1 MERRDGVEGHKSH
14 SKIMRARR
22 YAGENNM
29 STKKTQTASKDKN
42 TVQLWNNI
50 KGSMR
55 LWAKEHTLKIKGKK
69 NTWLSFSSSIGKK
82 NEEGE
87 YDNLYFDVFFK
98 KDAAPDVDE
107 GSHEITIRKGFLTLS
122 TYKDGS
128 VHPAVMV
135 LDYTLHDEAKG
146 EDEDEDADELP
157 F

>member
-1 MERRDGVEGHKSH
+1 MT
-14 SKIMRARR
+14 
-22 YAGENNM
+22 
-29 STKKTQTASKDKN
+29 TKKTQTATKDKN

-69 NTWLSFSSSIGKK
+69 KTWLSFSSSIGKK

-107 GSHEITIRKGFLTLS
+107 GTHEIAIRKGFLTLS

-146 EDEDEDADELP
+146 EDEDEDADEIP

>member
-1 MERRDGVEGHKSH
+1 MERRDGVRETKVH

-29 STKKTQTASKDKN
+29 STKKTQTATKDKN